1 MFVVCVIQH
10 MHVVSELST
19 FFDGDGGGMGGGE
32 WQWYM
37 YVCVIQ
43 YMHAVGTS
51 STVFDGDVGV
61 GWEVGSGSGICMC
74 VPFSTCM

>member
-1 MFVVCVIQH
+1 
-10 MHVVSELST
+10 
-19 FFDGDGGGMGGGE
+19 MGWGVGSGSGL
-32 WQWYM
+32 

-43 YMHAVGTS
+43 YMHAVGTL

-74 VPFSTCM
+74 VTFITCMQCIDYACFFDFLKTKGSR